1 MKTNVAFTLAEVLIT
16 LGIIGVVAAM
26 TLPALLNSTQHKEL
40 QTGLQKAYSVIQQA
54 IQRMSYEE
62 GLDITWDNYPNNTFA
77 PVFKKYIQQFSSCG
91 QNGCITADISPEE
104 GDIFSRVSKYKT
116 YNKKQN
122 VTLEWFDE
130 GQAILTDG
138 MFLMINNSSNRNY
151 GIVIS
156 VDVNGYGKGPNAW
169 GHDLFSFYI
178 NKQKVIPIGAPETPL
193 MPDSAWNSFDCDYA
207 WQRIFEFKQKSLT
220 PEGLLKEGIKI
231 CRSIKKLDR
240 VHYMNLVSE
249 AFELIQKGEK
259 TVEIRLNDEKR
270 SQIKIGDQIVFTNL
284 KTKEMIE
291 TYVRD
296 LKVYNDFYELYESY
310 DKKSLGYKKNEKA
323 DPEDMFKYYTKE
335 KIAKYGALAIS
346 LERVQNKKLNL
357 TN

>member
-1 MKTNVAFTLAEVLIT
+1 MRNIDSNGLLLCELVAKVFEESYDKYNCSSEIFIRRFMFSDVSRNFDNLVYLAEPTTTDDIFNE
-16 LGIIGVVAAM
+16 ID
-26 TLPALLNSTQHKEL
+26 KE
-40 QTGLQKAYSVIQQA
+40 
-54 IQRMSYEE
+54 YEE
-62 GLDITWDNYPNNTFA
+62 T
-77 PVFKKYIQQFSSCG
+77 
-91 QNGCITADISPEE
+91 
-104 GDIFSRVSKYKT
+104 
-116 YNKKQN
+116 
-122 VTLEWFDE
+122 
-130 GQAILTDG
+130 
-138 MFLMINNSSNRNY
+138 
-151 GIVIS
+151 
-156 VDVNGYGKGPNAW
+156 GYGKNKYSKNILYWIGYMYMYGAYVYTYYLRSLYRFIKPKELY
-169 GHDLFSFYI
+169 DLYFGYH
-178 NKQKVIPIGAPETPL
+178 
-193 MPDSAWNSFDCDYA
+193 SFDCDYA

-259 TVEIRLNDEKR
+259 TVEIGLNDEKR